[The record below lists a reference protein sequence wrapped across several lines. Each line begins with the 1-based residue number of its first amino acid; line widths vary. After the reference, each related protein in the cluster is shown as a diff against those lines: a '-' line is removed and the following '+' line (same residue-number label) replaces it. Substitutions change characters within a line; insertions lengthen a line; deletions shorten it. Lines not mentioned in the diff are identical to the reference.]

1 MTLPTIYPTI
11 LPSIIV
17 TMRSAG
23 IFVGILMIIAL
34 KLGIPPSTNPPPLH
48 RCRTKLMCNSQTS
61 LVTWNEWRRLRCPA
75 EYVWVLSCQWL
86 CRNPKMGYLFPSWND
101 ICNGKSFF
109 ESVWAKGSSNS
120 EVCYTS
126 SHLLIFIFTSTQIIF
141 HTSSHVFTHLHTSS
155 HIFSLFL
162 SLSLSFSLFLSLS
175 LSFSLLHIFSSSHLL
190 IFTSSHLHIF
200 TSLHLH
206 IFSLALSLSLSL
218 SLSPSCPLALLPSCP
233 LSRSLSFFFFSLF
246 RPRAAPTR
254 RHEMATFSHE
264 MRFDRQ
270 QLM

>member
-162 SLSLSFSLFLSLS
+162 SLSLFFT
-175 LSFSLLHIFSSSHLL
+175 SSHLL
-190 IFTSSHLHIF
+190 IFSSSHLHIF
-200 TSLHLH
+200 TSLHLL
-206 IFSLALSLSLSL
+206 SCPLPLPLSLS
-218 SLSPSCPLALLPSCP
+218 LALLPSCP

-254 RHEMATFSHE
+254 RHEMATLSHE

>member
-34 KLGIPPSTNPPPLH
+34 QLGIPPSTNPPPLH

-141 HTSSHVFTHLHTSS
+141 HTSTQIIFHTSS

-175 LSFSLLHIFSSSHLL
+175 LSFSLFLWLATYLPTRPPTHLPTYL
-190 IFTSSHLHIF
+190 TLPYLTLPYLTYLPTYRSTCLSIVLSI
-200 TSLHLH
+200 SLSLS
-206 IFSLALSLSLSL
+206 FSLWRSLSLSFFLFLSLSLS
-218 SLSPSCPLALLPSCP
+218 
-233 LSRSLSFFFFSLF
+233 FS
-246 RPRAAPTR
+246 
-254 RHEMATFSHE
+254 
-264 MRFDRQ
+264 D
-270 QLM
+270 